1 MLRRRT
7 LTGNIT
13 QEIKRRLLRELILV
27 EEEEQVGSCVDEA
40 VEEEAG
46 VGVEDVAEVVD
57 EVVEAVSVVE
67 EVDEVVVEVAE
78 EVVDVVSEGIVTD
91 VIVEEVTDETT
102 VGIEETGEILPV
114 DGMIEVVTGTKLN
127 VNPAGTE

>member
-1 MLRRRT
+1 M
-7 LTGNIT
+7 

-46 VGVEDVAEVVD
+46 VVVEDVAEVVD
-57 EVVEAVSVVE
+57 EVVEAVEVAE
-67 EVDEVVVEVAE
+67 EVDEVEVAE
-78 EVVDVVSEGIVTD
+78 EVVEVVSEGIVTD

-102 VGIEETGEILPV
+102 VGIEETGEIPPV